1 MVTCY
6 AVTLTRIH
14 DGAVPREQ
22 VQGGVLL
29 GPGGE
34 QDKAHGRDEQFG
46 TGQEGVHSENHVQLI
61 GGEGEQDEEWRPQR
75 HLPGS
80 DQATWGP
87 LWGNVL
93 QLHEGEDHCQDWVL
107 LGGVGGREG
116 PGARGEERG
125 RFARQP
131 CLRWGVDG
139 RKLGRGA
146 AVALAAALAA
156 LLRALSSR

>member
-1 MVTCY
+1 M
-6 AVTLTRIH
+6 LTWE
-14 DGAVPREQ
+14 GEEQ
-22 VQGGVLL
+22 LPQL
-29 GPGGE
+29 G
-34 QDKAHGRDEQFG
+34 
-46 TGQEGVHSENHVQLI
+46 
-61 GGEGEQDEEWRPQR
+61 GEQDEEWRPQR
-75 HLPGS
+75 HLSGS

-146 AVALAAALAA
+146 AVALAASPAALAA
-156 LLRALSSR
+156 LLRALSSRRRR